1 MRYEEGFLLS
11 AEDKKI
17 VVHEWTPET
26 LVKGVLLISH
36 GLAEHG
42 KRYADL
48 AEYLT
53 GNGYAV
59 YAADHRGHGLTC
71 EDRLGIDDAQDT
83 FHEMVKDMEL
93 LNRRAAWIFP
103 GVKRMLLGHSMGSFA
118 SIRYAQLFPDSIDGL
133 VLSGS
138 NGPQNGAMLKA
149 GALIAKYKIRTEGMD
164 SPGGLLNDMVF
175 GMYNKKFKPSR
186 TPFDWLSRDAGQVDK
201 YVEDRFCGF
210 VPSNRFYLSF
220 FNNLGRTYDKAEM
233 AKIRKDLPVLILS
246 GTHDPVGEM
255 GKGPLKLAKILS
267 EDVGVKDL
275 FVRLYKDSRHEIL
288 NEVNK
293 EEVYRDLHTFLDRM
307 VLGEKGD

>member
-17 VVHEWTPET
+17 VIHEWTPEAP
-26 LVKGVLLISH
+26 VKGVLLISH

-42 KRYADL
+42 KRYGDL

-53 GNGYAV
+53 GYGYAV
-59 YAADHRGHGLTC
+59 FAADHRGHGLTC
-71 EDRLGIDDAQDT
+71 EERMGIDESDDT
-83 FHEMVKDMEL
+83 FHEIVKDMEL
-93 LNRRAAWIFP
+93 LNRKADRAFP
-103 GVKRMLLGHSMGSFA
+103 QMKRVLLGHSMGSFA
-118 SIRYAQLFPDSIDGL
+118 AIRYAELFSDSIDGL

-138 NGPQNGAMLKA
+138 NGPQSGAMLKA
-149 GALIAKYKIRTEGMD
+149 AALIARYKIRKDGTD
-164 SPGGLLNDMVF
+164 SPGILLNDMVF

-186 TPFDWLSRDAGQVDK
+186 TAFDWLSRDAAQVDR

-220 FNNLGRTYDKAEM
+220 FNNLGRTYDRTEM

-246 GTHDPVGEM
+246 GTQDPVGEM

-267 EDVGVKDL
+267 EEMGIKDL

-293 EEVYRDLHTFLDRM
+293 EEVYQDLHTFMDRM
-307 VLGEKGD
+307 VLGEKGE